1 MNHHQNENILGIKTK
16 RGRKSKQVVLDEI
29 KENYKQKDDLFC
41 KNDIRLKKDNDKIE
55 LQEIK
60 EELNIMK
67 NIFSKEKPEN
77 IPNELINLNN
87 IEVDKY
93 FIIKYW
99 DEKEKTKENDE
110 YLERIFVQYLKEYS
124 QKVNKNYFFLIL
136 KLIVFLKEYINS
148 KKTFIEKNKKK
159 NQNEKNGEEK
169 NKKKNQNEKNGEE
182 KNKKKNQNE
191 KNGEV
196 SDELYVAN
204 VVKNLGND
212 FFILFLGKKRGEN
225 EQTLFTCFETE
236 NIPDIRKELKELY
249 INLCYW
255 LDKNKYAD
263 SFLIEYKDDQKKSDD
278 DEKPKKKNQNNKRK
292 KFNVK

>member
-16 RGRKSKQVVLDEI
+16 RGRKSKEVVLDEI

-99 DEKEKTKENDE
+99 DEKEETKENDE
-110 YLERIFVQYLKEYS
+110 YLDRIFVQYLKEYS

-148 KKTFIEKNKKK
+148 KKTFI
-159 NQNEKNGEEK
+159 
-169 NKKKNQNEKNGEE
+169 E